1 VYHKKPVEITSKVTK
16 RPYLKIMEK
25 IRMKLFERL
34 REKLGEEHPDS
45 GIHQALRDRQIEE
58 SIKKLMKED
67 RLRLLDDQR
76 QPVYVDQIALAAE
89 QSEQQLPAKEELT
102 TTVNVTAGQVDYH
115 KTGTTLDVHDFDMQ
129 MLEREVLDHMRKNQT
144 KPSE

>member
-1 VYHKKPVEITSKVTK
+1 MTK

-89 QSEQQLPAKEELT
+89 QSEQLSAPAKEELT
-102 TTVNVTAGQVDYH
+102 ATVNVTAGQVDYH
-115 KTGTTLDVHDFDMQ
+115 KTGKSTTLDVHDFDMQ